1 MDRYLN
7 NCYKAAQATASKAAA
22 RSRTANRE
30 QCGSGSQK
38 DPIPEIGA
46 TNLLDLPLGVKLPVV
61 PGSNNVFYTTNL
73 SEKLYKPSYDFNLSD
88 PYCRLLETG
97 YKSLHDPHLK
107 SYYRRKDILRRLK
120 KGGYITSNNKVVCTL
135 KELNKYRQYLTSLKL
150 DSERNYVREQEMI
163 EKQVNK
169 LYKTKTACDSH
180 GSTQFQGWLLQENK
194 QTTPDQELLIKQR
207 NLDMTSLELNKL
219 EHTAE
224 KQNVLRIKE
233 EERRHRD
240 HVRRKLS
247 LWRQIEEEWK
257 TKEMLLLS
265 KIGEEVNRELRFEE
279 QRKKVKEDAHRKK
292 QAQLEKKIT
301 YYLQKMQRN
310 YLQREGSEENVFAN
324 RSQDETEGER
334 ETMKDKGP
342 SQHLYSS
349 VKTPERRST
358 LLHSPHDVKSNTT
371 EQKKDRETIRTS
383 YPSNDGEITTL
394 QSPGVSAKTPS
405 ICRYCLQ
412 DTSKQQV
419 TRADLNGEKAKKSSL
434 NYEPA
439 PGVSFIHDSPIRQD
453 YHPNRCQEKVTSEEL
468 NSRIQNVMTWVVA
481 AVTSVLYPAIT
492 KYEERLQNITCPMPD
507 NSTLSSDS
515 ASCCSSCCE
524 TFLYET
530 SKMVQAEPCTEAAD
544 RSIEQPVAPSKSSLA
559 RKERT
564 DVETTYHRKEHLED
578 KPKAPKPE
586 YNEISESA
594 NLKTCKS
601 DSHLVVRIETGTR
614 KCKDETDSLEC
625 PLSSDEKAKAINEM
639 QELNNVYVNFKHH
652 LKEEAEL
659 ILRNVFQE
667 MVSELTQTIPTL
679 SSVTTEPLPAQT
691 DTDKGDLLSNVD
703 ISSAAAEI
711 MENVLGKLQSAVK
724 KTCTEEFSPG
734 NVSVHFK
741 SD

>member
-7 NCYKAAQATASKAAA
+7 NCYKAAQAAASKAAA

-453 YHPNRCQEKVTSEEL
+453 YHPNRCQEKTSSR
-468 NSRIQNVMTWVVA
+468 NSFQSLIK
-481 AVTSVLYPAIT
+481 PDIT
-492 KYEERLQNITCPMPD
+492 KVELLKDVQSKKDLIIRLIIRSIIQENLENKEESLDSDEDEVVLQEVVKEEEEFLESPLEDQVKEDMKLTTSTVAHPKPPVSKCSLKKFLSVGKCQPKSRVTIMTEVSPAKQTESEQTLITDSNIDVT
-507 NSTLSSDS
+507 
-515 ASCCSSCCE
+515 
-524 TFLYET
+524 T
-530 SKMVQAEPCTEAAD
+530 SKCLTVTNSPWEKKTQLSETEMRPSTEPTHDFIHRMMSVSLNDEEDLASFSSFDDESSTDPSATVTE
-544 RSIEQPVAPSKSSLA
+544 E
-559 RKERT
+559 
-564 DVETTYHRKEHLED
+564 
-578 KPKAPKPE
+578 
-586 YNEISESA
+586 
-594 NLKTCKS
+594 
-601 DSHLVVRIETGTR
+601 
-614 KCKDETDSLEC
+614 SLEC
-625 PLSSDEKAKAINEM
+625 PCLENLSSLEFLTLYQCRSDRTSQYSSNDGTSDFEKP
-639 QELNNVYVNFKHH
+639 H
-652 LKEEAEL
+652 
-659 ILRNVFQE
+659 
-667 MVSELTQTIPTL
+667 T
-679 SSVTTEPLPAQT
+679 SSRWV
-691 DTDKGDLLSNVD
+691 
-703 ISSAAAEI
+703 
-711 MENVLGKLQSAVK
+711 
-724 KTCTEEFSPG
+724 
-734 NVSVHFK
+734 
-741 SD
+741 

>member
-1 MDRYLN
+1 
-7 NCYKAAQATASKAAA
+7 
-22 RSRTANRE
+22 
-30 QCGSGSQK
+30 
-38 DPIPEIGA
+38 
-46 TNLLDLPLGVKLPVV
+46 
-61 PGSNNVFYTTNL
+61 
-73 SEKLYKPSYDFNLSD
+73 
-88 PYCRLLETG
+88 
-97 YKSLHDPHLK
+97 
-107 SYYRRKDILRRLK
+107 
-120 KGGYITSNNKVVCTL
+120 
-135 KELNKYRQYLTSLKL
+135 
-150 DSERNYVREQEMI
+150 
-163 EKQVNK
+163 
-169 LYKTKTACDSH
+169 
-180 GSTQFQGWLLQENK
+180 
-194 QTTPDQELLIKQR
+194 
-207 NLDMTSLELNKL
+207 
-219 EHTAE
+219 
-224 KQNVLRIKE
+224 
-233 EERRHRD
+233 
-240 HVRRKLS
+240 
-247 LWRQIEEEWK
+247 
-257 TKEMLLLS
+257 
-265 KIGEEVNRELRFEE
+265 
-279 QRKKVKEDAHRKK
+279 
-292 QAQLEKKIT
+292 
-301 YYLQKMQRN
+301 
-310 YLQREGSEENVFAN
+310 
-324 RSQDETEGER
+324 
-334 ETMKDKGP
+334 
-342 SQHLYSS
+342 
-349 VKTPERRST
+349 
-358 LLHSPHDVKSNTT
+358 
-371 EQKKDRETIRTS
+371 
-383 YPSNDGEITTL
+383 
-394 QSPGVSAKTPS
+394 
-405 ICRYCLQ
+405 
-412 DTSKQQV
+412 
-419 TRADLNGEKAKKSSL
+419 
-434 NYEPA
+434 
-439 PGVSFIHDSPIRQD
+439 
-453 YHPNRCQEKVTSEEL
+453 
-468 NSRIQNVMTWVVA
+468 MTWVVA

-691 DTDKGDLLSNVD
+691 DTDKGDLLSNID
-703 ISSAAAEI
+703 ISSTAAEI